1 MDISISIRSL
11 GSECLA
17 SFSYRQPFCAGVR
30 KLDAVGD
37 SGSPCPT
44 ERERAPPPT
53 RAKEPLRSICIF
65 PYRSSEK
72 ERQSGAGTW
81 QYKAAHPWYKNG
93 FLVFFCF
100 CPLFSKARHLW
111 SFYAKAALLPLPPT
125 QGLANIVR
133 ELTFDICL

>member
-1 MDISISIRSL
+1 MDISIFIRSL

-37 SGSPCPT
+37 SASLCPM
-44 ERERAPPPT
+44 EREKAPPPT
-53 RAKEPLRSICIF
+53 RAKEPLRSICVI
-65 PYRSSEK
+65 S
-72 ERQSGAGTW
+72 RQILREGEAKRGRYLAVQSCPSMV
-81 QYKAAHPWYKNG
+81 QKCFFG
-93 FLVFFCF
+93 FGF
-100 CPLFSKARHLW
+100 CPLFSKVCQSW

-125 QGLANIVR
+125 QCLANTVR